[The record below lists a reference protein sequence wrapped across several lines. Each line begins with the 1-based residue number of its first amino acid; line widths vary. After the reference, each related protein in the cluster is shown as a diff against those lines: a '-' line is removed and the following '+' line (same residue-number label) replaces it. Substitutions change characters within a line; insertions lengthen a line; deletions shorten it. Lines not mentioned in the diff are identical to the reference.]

1 MATPTYSAA
10 SIFQSARKARW
21 RKWVA
26 VCALACTIGVYSI
39 ELTHDHETLASQLG
53 CPICHVMAHSAP
65 NLLKPNITP
74 VFSQLNWFSHFK
86 PAPAAGALHNS
97 FAVKPQ
103 TRAPPVFTS
112 SLV

>member
-1 MATPTYSAA
+1 MPIVTHPAEIILSAT
-10 SIFQSARKARW
+10 RKSHW

-26 VCALACTIGVYSI
+26 VCALLCTIGVYSI
-39 ELTHDHETLASQLG
+39 ELTHDHETLASELG

-74 VFSQLNWFSHFK
+74 VFNQLSWFSHLL
-86 PAPAAGALHNS
+86 PLRASASSYRP
-97 FAVKPQ
+97 FAVRPQ
-103 TRAPPVFTS
+103 TRAPPLATS

>member
-1 MATPTYSAA
+1 MAIPRPTAET
-10 SIFQSARKARW
+10 IFPATRKAGW

-26 VCALACTIGVYSI
+26 VCALVCTIGVYSI
-39 ELTHDHETLASQLG
+39 ELTHDHETVASEMG

-74 VFSQLNWFSHFK
+74 VFSQLSWFSHFK
-86 PAPAAGALHNS
+86 PASAAGALYNS
-97 FAVKPQ
+97 FAVRPQ
-103 TRAPPVFTS
+103 TRAPPAPTS